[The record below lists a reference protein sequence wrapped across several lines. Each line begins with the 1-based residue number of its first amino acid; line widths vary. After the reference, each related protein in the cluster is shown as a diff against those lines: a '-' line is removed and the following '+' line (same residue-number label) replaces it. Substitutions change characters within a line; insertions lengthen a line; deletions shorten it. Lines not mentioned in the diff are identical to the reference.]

1 MIAFDTNVL
10 LRLLL
15 WDDEEQSV
23 KALHVF
29 ERESCI
35 LITDLVLAEC
45 LWTLRGTKYR
55 QSKDDLISVVEKLLH
70 NKKFRFEDNEVVSNA
85 LLSFK
90 QTNANFTDALIVHK
104 ALKTSSDADRLK
116 AVYTFDKAAL
126 RLPHTAEP

>member
-15 WDDEEQSV
+15 RDDEEQSV

-45 LWTLRGTKYR
+45 LWTLRGPKYR

-85 LLSFK
+85 LLSFI
-90 QTNANFTDALIVHK
+90 QTSANFTDALIVHK
-104 ALKTSSDADRLK
+104 ARKISSDADRLK
-116 AVYTFDKAAL
+116 AVFTFDEAAL
-126 RLPHTAEP
+126 RLPYTAKP